1 MGSPLSD
8 AIRIVPVYGAA
19 ALAEPAHGVAAA
31 AAPRLVYEGGPLLGA
46 VEVVTVFLGAW
57 WEVGSGAELGA
68 KLNDFFDF
76 VLTSA
81 LIDQLAE
88 YDVPGTA
95 IGHGR
100 RVGTQTVGTWTAA
113 ASVRDQT
120 LRQTLQQAIADGTLP
135 PASPARLYF
144 LHLPPEVAVVQGG
157 GRSCQ
162 AFCGY
167 HDDIDGNVFY
177 AVMPYPGCNGCGG
190 GIALLDALTTTTSH
204 ELCEAITDPV
214 PGTGWYD
221 QVHGEIGD
229 ICAWQTKKVGVY
241 AVQLEWSNREGT
253 CV

>member
-1 MGSPLSD
+1 L
-8 AIRIVPVYGAA
+8 YGAG
-19 ALAEPAHGVAAA
+19 ALAEPAHGVAAP
-31 AAPRLVYEGGPLLGA
+31 AAPRLLYGNGPLLGA

-57 WEVGSGAELGA
+57 WEAGQGATLSGQ
-68 KLNDFFDF
+68 LNGYFDF
-76 VLTSA
+76 VLKSA

-95 IGHGR
+95 IGHGS
-100 RVGTQTVGTWTAA
+100 RVDTQTIGIWTAA
-113 ASVRDQT
+113 ASIADAT

-144 LHLPPEVAVVQGG
+144 LYLPPGVTVVQGG

-177 AVMPYPGCNGCGG
+177 AVMPYPGCTGCAGG
-190 GIALLDALTTTTSH
+190 MPLLDALTTTTSH

-214 PGTGWYD
+214 PGSGWYD

-229 ICAWQTKKVGVY
+229 ICAWQTKKVGAF
-241 AVQLEWSNREGT
+241 AVQLEWSNSEGT

>member
-1 MGSPLSD
+1 
-8 AIRIVPVYGAA
+8 VYGVA

-31 AAPRLVYEGGPLLGA
+31 AAPRLVYGGGRLLGA
-46 VEVVTVFLGAW
+46 VEVVTVFLGEW
-57 WEVGSGAELGA
+57 WAAGQGAALSAE
-68 KLNDFFDF
+68 LNDFFDF

-95 IGHGR
+95 IGHGS
-100 RVGTQTVGTWTAA
+100 RVGTQTIGEWTGDG
-113 ASVRDQT
+113 SVTDAT
-120 LRQTLQQAIADGTLP
+120 LREALQQAIADDTLP
-135 PASPARLYF
+135 PASPAASLYF
-144 LHLPPEVAVVQGG
+144 LYLPPGVTVVQGG

-177 AVMPYPGCNGCGG
+177 AVMPYPGCNGCAGG
-190 GIALLDALTTTTSH
+190 MALLDALTTTTSH

-229 ICAWQTKKVGVY
+229 VCAWQTKKVGVY